1 MTRNYLTSCC
11 SRAGAIATLTAALL
25 LVLTGCRT
33 SAPTARNPPPSN
45 MNAITGIVVINGAGS
60 TFVYPLMSRWI
71 ADFRRQQPKLDINYQ
86 SIGSGGGIQQVRV
99 GTVNFGASDAALT
112 DQELATMPP
121 VVQIA
126 ESAGPVCITYNL
138 AGLHQP
144 LRLTGQALAKIFLG
158 QITQWNDPAIARA
171 NPGARLP
178 VEPIVV
184 VHRSEGSGTTN
195 IFTTYLS
202 AVSAAWARQV
212 GHGLA
217 VRWLA
222 GLGAKGSEGVT
233 GLVEQTPGAIGYT
246 ELNYATANQL
256 PVAAIR
262 NPLGQWVLPST
273 ASASADLRAG
283 AVKLAKDIRL
293 PVVNARGKNAYPIT
307 GLTFLI
313 LPKIARVPAQ
323 RRALL
328 QFLDWALTDGQATA
342 AGLQYAPL
350 PRALVAVDMHLLA
363 PLRPPAGRLRQP
375 RRHRAGR

>member
-1 MTRNYLTSCC
+1 
-11 SRAGAIATLTAALL
+11 
-25 LVLTGCRT
+25 
-33 SAPTARNPPPSN
+33 
-45 MNAITGIVVINGAGS
+45 
-60 TFVYPLMSRWI
+60 RWI
-71 ADFRRQQPKLDINYQ
+71 ADFRPQQPKLDINYQ

-126 ESAGPVCITYNL
+126 ESAGPVCVTYNL

-144 LRLTGQALAKIFLG
+144 LRLTGPALAKIFLG

-178 VEPIVV
+178 AEPIVV

-233 GLVEQTPGAIGYT
+233 GMVEQTPGAIGYT

-283 AVKLAKDIRL
+283 AAKLTKDIRL

-328 QFLDWALTDGQATA
+328 QFLDWALTDGQTTA

-350 PRALVAVDMHLLA
+350 PRALVAADMHLLA

-375 RRHRAGR
+375 RRPR